1 MKRKIIYHFIFF
13 LIIFVFI
20 NADTVNNEKKDNS
33 KKQNKTKNALS
44 IYYDAISRA
53 TTLNNKQE
61 IVIEKKE
68 EIVEEKNEILKD
80 TNNQYYMDFFKNK
93 NSDFF
98 YDLDNEKQST
108 IIIFKDNYDTIIP
121 STEEDYEKKIL
132 SEKKIW
138 YKSND
143 FIPKNYDDFIK
154 SQPTFLYD
162 SNNVIKI
169 SGKTIKNTLGEEI
182 FLKAYKQFKSNDV
195 KNAMQ
200 LYTKLIY
207 YNYRIPESYYYLS
220 WCYYLQKDYIT
231 SINCMKE
238 AIKQGENLEFSESI
252 LSGYSYQIG
261 NTYLELEDY
270 NNAILYFNISIGKDP
285 SLINNYNKLGICYY
299 NVGEYEKSLE
309 IWKKGMENGDKDC
322 TNNYNWLRKKLN
334 K

>member
-1 MKRKIIYHFIFF
+1 MIRKIIYYFLFFSILFI
-13 LIIFVFI
+13 LI
-20 NADTVNNEKKDNS
+20 NADTVDNVKKDES
-33 KKQNKTKNALS
+33 KVQNTIKDVLS
-44 IYYDAISRA
+44 VYYDSISKA
-53 TTLNNKQE
+53 TTLNNKPE

-68 EIVEEKNEILKD
+68 KIIDEKKEVQKES
-80 TNNQYYMDFFKNK
+80 NNKYFLDFFKNK

-108 IIIFKDNYDTIIP
+108 IIIFKENYDTIIP
-121 STEEDYEKKIL
+121 SAEENYEKNTL
-132 SEKKIW
+132 SEKRIW
-138 YKSND
+138 YQSND
-143 FIPKNYDDFIK
+143 FIPKNHDDFIK

-162 SNNVIKI
+162 SNNVIKT
-169 SGKTIKNTLGEEI
+169 SGKTIKNVLGEEI
-182 FLKAYKQFKSNDV
+182 FLKAYKQFKLNNC

-200 LYTKLIY
+200 LYNKLIY

-220 WCYYLQKDYIT
+220 WCYYLQKDYIM

-238 AIKQGENLEFSESI
+238 AIKQGENLKFSKSL

-270 NNAILYFNISIGKDP
+270 YNAILYFNNSIEKDP

-299 NVGEYEKSLE
+299 NIGEYEKSLE
-309 IWKKGMENGDKDC
+309 VWKKGMENGDKDC
-322 TNNYNWLRKKLN
+322 TNNYNWLKKKLN